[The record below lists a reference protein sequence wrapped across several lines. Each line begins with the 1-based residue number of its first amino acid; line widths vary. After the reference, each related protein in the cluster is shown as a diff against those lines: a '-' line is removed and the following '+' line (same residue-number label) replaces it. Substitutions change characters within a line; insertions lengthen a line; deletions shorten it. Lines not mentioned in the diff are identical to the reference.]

1 MVTGKYTHS
10 GPSLVALAPDLGTVA
25 IACNSDVSFYK
36 AATTEHDMTIADVH
50 TSKISFGRDLFKNR
64 QVAKIP
70 PIRVILLDFCRLY
83 SSVYICT
90 YTI

>member
-50 TSKISFGRDLFKNR
+50 TSKISLGRDLFIYDLIGKF
-64 QVAKIP
+64 QH
-70 PIRVILLDFCRLY
+70 
-83 SSVYICT
+83 SVT
-90 YTI
+90 HMVTDLFLETLFLR